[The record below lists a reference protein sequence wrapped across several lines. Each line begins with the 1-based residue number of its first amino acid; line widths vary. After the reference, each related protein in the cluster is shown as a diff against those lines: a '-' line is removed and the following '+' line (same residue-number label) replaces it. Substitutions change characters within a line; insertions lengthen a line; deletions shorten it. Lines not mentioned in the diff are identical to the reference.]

1 MPTHWWQRLPKHRAD
16 ALSARVLAVV
26 KSVAARLCREPG
38 VKSWLEL
45 AMPLNGDVE
54 TTLYSGII
62 QTAFQLAILYHVQ
75 TPGSGS
81 GSGSGSNTLV
91 VGVTARPPLPLYAD
105 DGHTGLFGARGAK
118 LLLPYVVSVLHT
130 YAPVKCASCI
140 LAPLLALARL
150 EKLPGEMKIE
160 KLETKIQTNN
170 AAAVS
175 RLAQYF
181 DAEAKRLVPK
191 LHGPPTTRVR
201 DIVHYC
207 EIETME
213 DLAAKGSLGTGTDV
227 GHFGSWVDFYSPG
240 ARSRKRLLDAK

>member
-16 ALSARVLAVV
+16 ALSARVLAAV
-26 KSVAARLCREPG
+26 KSVAARWCCEPG

-45 AMPLNGDVE
+45 TMPLNGDVE

-81 GSGSGSNTLV
+81 GSDTLV
-91 VGVTARPPLPLYAD
+91 VDVMARPPLPLYAD
-105 DGHTGLFGARGAK
+105 DDGRNGLFGARGAK

-160 KLETKIQTNN
+160 TLQTRIRDNN
-170 AAAVS
+170 AAAVR

-227 GHFGSWVDFYSPG
+227 GHFGSWVDFYSLG
-240 ARSRKRLLDAK
+240 ARSRKRLLDAQ